1 MKNLYEAGTAKEI
14 RERIAQLGPTN
25 RRQWGKM
32 TAAQAMA
39 HCSSVMEWAVGE
51 NNPPRMFLG
60 YIFGPIA
67 KSQVLKDEKPMGKNA
82 PTAKSLV
89 VIDERD
95 LRKECNRLSSLV
107 DRFATAGPSGCTK
120 HPHTFFGP
128 LTPDEWAR
136 LMYKHLDHHLRQFG
150 A

>member
-67 KSQVLKDEKPMGKNA
+67 KSQGLS
-82 PTAKSLV
+82 KSL
-89 VIDERD
+89 
-95 LRKECNRLSSLV
+95 
-107 DRFATAGPSGCTK
+107 ATAAR
-120 HPHTFFGP
+120 
-128 LTPDEWAR
+128 TPPR
-136 LMYKHLDHHLRQFG
+136 IR
-150 A
+150 